1 MHPPLY
7 QAHPLCREL
16 VDQFVQCHKDNP
28 VMKFLDA
35 CGAAERTMNACF
47 REEKELR
54 RRLNRE
60 RGNPQLAWL
69 GLAPAAGG
77 AGAGGGGASAAEAA
91 NAATVAAS
99 AAKPV
104 APR

>member
-69 GLAPAAGG
+69 GLAAAAPAPPPDA
-77 AGAGGGGASAAEAA
+77 
-91 NAATVAAS
+91 
-99 AAKPV
+99 AAKP
-104 APR
+104 AADSK